1 MDSRNQFNKYSK
13 ILKKYCIVQ
22 IVACAVTFV
31 ALIFILFLPNFFI
44 NLADVSFTDTTL
56 PKFHELSMEDF
67 LTDNPRMTFS
77 IFDEIYGVINPVK
90 EGMDVSSAAL
100 ASSFS
105 FLQIIGAVFLGVGL
119 LISAISFVR
128 HVYFIS
134 SMENFAIETFDNIK
148 RRSEGRK
155 NRWNYLLSPGYWIIL
170 GVVYEV
176 IAIYFSVMMM
186 ESVPEGGKVL
196 TSYFASFSG
205 ITVGGVITLLI
216 VIASLAVFAYGIMIK
231 RKIKTDMLRDE
242 YLLSSSLQGGNET

>member
-1 MDSRNQFNKYSK
+1 
-13 ILKKYCIVQ
+13 
-22 IVACAVTFV
+22 
-31 ALIFILFLPNFFI
+31 
-44 NLADVSFTDTTL
+44 
-56 PKFHELSMEDF
+56 
-67 LTDNPRMTFS
+67 
-77 IFDEIYGVINPVK
+77 
-90 EGMDVSSAAL
+90 MDVSSAAL

-105 FLQIIGAVFLGVGL
+105 FLQIIGSVFLGVGL

-134 SMENFAIETFDNIK
+134 SMKNFAIETFDNIK